1 MCAATTMAFTTRS
14 LRNTGGG
21 GGGGGSLGRSAAGAK
36 VGPGSYVGQDA
47 YNITHQL
54 WYHQGMDAKAQRS
67 FPYAADDGTPR
78 AFLVGDILPRDGPGA
93 LLRALGLAGLGA
105 AATLGDFTRRP

>member
-1 MCAATTMAFTTRS
+1 MTYQEALHVDAS
-14 LRNTGGG
+14 NI
-21 GGGGGSLGRSAAGAK
+21 
-36 VGPGSYVGQDA
+36 PGLALSCDARRARCPDFRFCDDA